1 MIDVNIAFMFIINV
15 NFMPF
20 MFKQSGRHSQMSL
33 IYVREKRSDKLFDD
47 AAISCTTVGYT

>member
-1 MIDVNIAFMFIINV
+1 MIDVNIAFMFIKNV

-33 IYVREKRSDKLFDD
+33 ICVQEKRSDKLFND
-47 AAISCTTVGYT
+47 AVISCTTRI